1 MSTIYTARI
10 EKLYV
15 AYFGRPADYDGLH
28 YWETTVASHGGSAAI
43 FATISAEFAASAEY
57 QATYAGQTPYQI
69 VDSIYLNLLNRTAD
83 LVGRA
88 YWGDKLVS
96 GALTIDT
103 VVEAVVNSALTGPNA
118 ADKATLEAKI
128 AAATSFSAALDTPAE
143 VRGYAGTEAA
153 AVAYAWLHGVTGA
166 VTAADVDAAVAHVVA
181 AGNGEVDEYTLTP
194 GNDTATANVFTSNPE
209 FAAGTGYL
217 TTLSDNDVLTGI
229 GTNPTLNVE
238 IGTQTDFTS
247 EEAMIQPKLYNIQTI
262 NVEWT
267 SDDVTELNL
276 ADADALLT
284 LNVTRITASNAS
296 VSHTDLSAT
305 LSAITLNDATRGG
318 DVSFISREEVLTKT
332 TDVLAFGVNNARVHS
347 VTLNE
352 GGDNDADLGFYYE
365 TINMASNATNDIDAL
380 TIGANTREDLE
391 NDLLPGTTKQKL
403 NITAG
408 ASVGA
413 AGSLEINQLT
423 ANGLEEINI
432 IANHRVDIAD
442 DKLQPL
448 SLVNDGIATSDLE
461 TVNISGAANVMIDG
475 LDTTKQGAGVVLTV
489 NAGTMT
495 GNLKL
500 GVETPSDVNS
510 STVYAFRADEDLK
523 VTSGIGNDQIYT
535 YGVLAGDITT
545 GAGNDVVAI
554 LGVGGGYANV
564 EGVSQINTGTLT
576 GIGTGDDTVT
586 AADLLVTARDKDES
600 NNTGFDDVTA
610 ASIVTADGN
619 DSVTVASLTSDGDWD
634 NITLTDGNKNDQQK
648 IIGATVSTGTGTDT
662 VVFTS
667 VAEGA
672 SVDAGADNDTV
683 SVGLTTVVEILA
695 HDTDAD
701 VETLVD
707 ATHAAAANAYTNEV
721 SALDTVDRYGAI
733 VDLGAGANDVINF
746 TESDAGIADT
756 MSFAPTETTQSA
768 FTIVGRDAEVRG
780 AETMNVTA
788 LDLVRVDSVTS
799 TFDQDITK
807 GGVQNDIN
815 VNVKGTQVL
824 NLTVANQIED
834 TNTPDAFVQHT
845 NGFHPVND
853 NNAIDG
859 QIIVD
864 VMRFD
869 TVLTNINLVSQ
880 ETVMQTGP
888 ASELYEAGTLTQ
900 FNVANMR
907 TDVALSLK
915 ANEATGV
922 TGAGAL
928 ADDNILAIDK
938 TTGVITNNGAAT
950 DVQLWMSYA
959 GVRGTADGATL
970 TVDNESGANT
980 QPQSGTDLSIRFFN
994 TTTDVLDTDGDGDS
1008 ATVANAVSLTDD
1020 DNMLVEN
1027 FVLAFADTKS
1037 HSVDMN
1043 GFGDNDF
1050 SSSTLTNGSRESA
1063 NSLTVRSGGTA
1074 IAVNNVGTD
1083 AITFLGLAGADV
1095 TASNVTLRVDQANN
1109 YTIATGSGE
1118 DIIDMR
1124 QDEVRADVV
1133 VATTGANNDT
1143 ADRINAGANRDTM
1156 IVNGANNL
1164 GTNNHVGATVS
1175 TIVND
1180 DVFAGIDSVET
1191 VLVDTFAVTGNHG
1204 TISMTLDEQAGTGA
1218 GNTNVDTVRLVGDQS
1233 EVMKIL
1239 VGNNFTVAPTLNAA
1253 NLIGGT
1259 FTNGALLIDA
1269 STHTGATTLNIEN
1282 KDDDTDV
1289 QIVNMDVRVN
1299 ALTGA
1304 DVAFTNT
1311 GSAASR
1317 TELAITTTSTVN
1329 TAFTL
1334 GATALGSGTDG
1345 SVELDVYAGSVARI
1359 VMVEGQTAGAETLT
1373 ATNTVVIN
1381 NAWTSTAFEFD
1392 ASRMV
1397 DSDTNIATGG
1407 LTLTVDTGD
1416 TANLT
1421 VKGTA
1426 NSDNISTGRGTDS
1439 VDGGAGND
1447 IIVGDEVVYNNE
1459 LEVVTFATSYDAGDV
1474 ISVTHN
1480 GNTLTATISVAGTTG
1495 AAVAQAFATGAAAG
1509 VLIAGTPFASAT
1521 ATFDAPTRELR
1532 LTGMTAGVDYAVT
1545 ATTNNSADDAATPNV
1560 VVIDSAYD
1568 METPPANGEFK
1579 IVIGGNTYFVNP
1591 NGVTLVA
1598 ELNALLS
1605 AMNGSGIVYDP
1616 TNDKITVTGRE
1627 DGTAMNLITQATVVD
1642 VATML
1647 VTYDAAPTLTNTAA
1661 TGLPTDQANPLVVT
1675 QTLSNTINGA
1685 ADTING
1691 GAGDDII
1698 AGLFGADVLNG
1709 GDGSDT
1715 LDYSLSLGGVTVDLT
1730 LNTASGGHA
1739 AGDSISNFE
1748 NVLGT
1753 AYNDTLTGNALA
1765 NNLNGGAGDDLLS
1778 GGAGNDVLS
1787 GGTGADTITGGT
1799 GSDSISLG
1807 VDAVE
1812 DTVVFASGDGVD
1824 TITNFVAGT
1833 DTVRFTDFTTLDL
1846 LPASILHQTNAAGA
1860 AVMLSGAHTE
1870 LLVITGAGVA
1880 VASPALITTAM
1891 VANALDAAFDLLP
1904 MADGRVIFAVQADT
1918 DNNTVA
1924 DSTIVGYYTDNG
1936 PDDDVAASDIE
1947 IIGLVQGSLITSADF
1962 WLPAV

>member
-1 MSTIYTARI
+1 MANPAIIQPASVEAWSYLASYADLRAVYGSDSAAAAQHYNVTGHPVENRAITFDVYQYMAANTDLIRAFSTNTVSAARHYVVTGISEDRVTTFNAAAYLAANTDLQTAFAADGNSANDV
-10 EKLYV
+10 EQALHHYV
-15 AYFGRPADYDGLH
+15 TQG
-28 YWETTVASHGGSAAI
+28 YWEIADGRRAS
-43 FATISAEFAASAEY
+43 
-57 QATYAGQTPYQI
+57 
-69 VDSIYLNLLNRTAD
+69 
-83 LVGRA
+83 
-88 YWGDKLVS
+88 
-96 GALTIDT
+96 
-103 VVEAVVNSALTGPNA
+103 
-118 ADKATLEAKI
+118 
-128 AAATSFSAALDTPAE
+128 TSSDF
-143 VRGYAGTEAA
+143 
-153 AVAYAWLHGVTGA
+153 
-166 VTAADVDAAVAHVVA
+166 
-181 AGNGEVDEYTLTP
+181 TLTL
-194 GNDTATANVFTSNPE
+194 GNDEKTANTFNSTPQLIP
-209 FAAGTGYL
+209 GTGYM
-217 TTLSDNDVLTGI
+217 TTLSDNDKLTGI

-238 IGTQTDFTS
+238 IGTRTDFNS
-247 EEAMIQPKLYNIQTI
+247 NDLIIQPKLYNIQTI

-267 SDDVTELNL
+267 SDEVKELEL
-276 ADADALLT
+276 ADADALNT
-284 LNVTRITASNAS
+284 LNVNRITVNNAK

-318 DVSFISREEVLTKT
+318 DVSFISREEVLTGT
-332 TDVLAFGVNNARVHS
+332 ADVLAFGVNNARVHS

-365 TINMASNATNDIDAL
+365 TINMASNATNDIDTL

-391 NDLLPGTTKQKL
+391 NGLPSGTTTQTL
-403 NITAG
+403 SITAG

-423 ANGLEEINI
+423 ANGLETINI

-442 DKLQPL
+442 DKLLPL
-448 SLVNDGIATSDLE
+448 SPANDGIATNDLE

-475 LDTTKQGAGVVLTV
+475 LDTTKQDNVIDGLDTGKVLTV

-500 GVETPSDVNS
+500 GVATASDANS
-510 STVYAFRADEDLK
+510 SEDYAFRADEDLK
-523 VTSGIGNDQIYT
+523 VTSGSGNDQIHT
-535 YGVLAGDITT
+535 YGILAGDITT

-554 LGVGGGYANV
+554 RGGEMGYSNV
-564 EGVSQINTGTLT
+564 EGVSQIDTGT
-576 GIGTGDDTVT
+576 GNDTVT
-586 AADLLVTARDKDES
+586 AASLLVTARDKDES

-610 ASIVTADGN
+610 ASIVTGDGN
-619 DSVTVASLTSDGDWD
+619 DSVTVASLTSRGDWD

-672 SVDAGADNDTV
+672 SVDTGADNDTV
-683 SVGLTTVVEILA
+683 TVGLTNDAVILA
-695 HDTDAD
+695 GDTDAD

-721 SALDTVDRYGAI
+721 SALNEVDLLGAI

-746 TESDAGIADT
+746 TESDAGIADS
-756 MSFAPTETTQSA
+756 MYSAPTETTQSA

-780 AETMNVTA
+780 AETMNVTV
-788 LDLVRVDSVTS
+788 LDLVWVDSVTT

-815 VNVKGTQVL
+815 VNIKGTQIL

-834 TNTPDAFVQHT
+834 TDTADTIVQHT

-853 NNAIDG
+853 NNATDG

-869 TVLTNINLVSQ
+869 TALTNINLVSQ

-900 FNVANMR
+900 FSVANMR

-922 TGAGAL
+922 TGAL

-938 TTGVITNNGAAT
+938 TTGVITINAAAT
-950 DVQLWMSYA
+950 DVALGISYA

-980 QPQSGTDLSIRFFN
+980 QPQSGTDLSIGMWG

-1008 ATVANAVSLTDD
+1008 TTVANAVSATDD

-1043 GFGDNDF
+1043 SFGDDNF
-1050 SSSTLTNGSRESA
+1050 TFSTLTNGSRESV
-1063 NSLTVRSGGTA
+1063 NSLKVRSGGTA

-1083 AITFLGLAGADV
+1083 AITFLGLAGTDV
-1095 TASNVTLRVDQANN
+1095 TASNVTVRVDQANN

-1118 DIIDMR
+1118 DVIDMR

-1143 ADRINAGANRDTM
+1143 ADRINAGENRDTM
-1156 IVNGANNL
+1156 IVNGLNSL

-1218 GNTNVDTVRLVGDQS
+1218 GNTNVDTVRLVGNQS
-1233 EVMKIL
+1233 EVMNIL
-1239 VGNNFTVAPTLNAA
+1239 VGNNFTVGTALNTT
-1253 NLIGGT
+1253 NTFGGA

-1269 STHTGATTLNIEN
+1269 STHTGATTLNIES

-1317 TELAITTTSTVN
+1317 TELAITTTSTVS

-1334 GATALGSGTDG
+1334 GATAAGAGTDG

-1359 VMVEGQTAGAETLT
+1359 VMVEGQTAGAEA
-1373 ATNTVVIN
+1373 ATNLNTVVIN
-1381 NAWTSTAFEFD
+1381 NAWTSAAFEFD

-1397 DSDTNIATGG
+1397 DSDTNTATGG
-1407 LTLTVDTGD
+1407 LTLTVDAGD

-1426 NSDNISTGRGTDS
+1426 NNDTIMTGRGSDI
-1439 VDGGAGND
+1439 VDGNAGND
-1447 IIVGDEVVYNNE
+1447 TIVGDEVVNNLE
-1459 LEVVTFATSYDAGDV
+1459 LEVVNFAATYDAGDV
-1474 ISVTHN
+1474 ITVTHN
-1480 GNTLTATISVAGTTG
+1480 GQSVTATITADATTALSVAT
-1495 AAVAQAFATGAAAG
+1495 AIHNFATGGG
-1509 VLIAGTPFASAT
+1509 VTISGTDFTSAT
-1521 ATFDAPTRELR
+1521 TSVSGDKLR
-1532 LTGMTAGVDYAVT
+1532 LTGVVAGTDYTVT
-1545 ATTNNSADDAATPNV
+1545 ATTNNAGDNTPQVQTLTISRTGNPGAADNDTETVEVQWRGTSYQIATVTEVSGPNDVVITYLPGKAAFDAAVSAAGGTPV
-1560 VVIDSAYD
+1560 SVISGT
-1568 METPPANGEFK
+1568 TPTANL
-1579 IVIGGNTYFVNP
+1579 
-1591 NGVTLVA
+1591 TL
-1598 ELNALLS
+1598 
-1605 AMNGSGIVYDP
+1605 
-1616 TNDKITVTGRE
+1616 TVTG
-1627 DGTAMNLITQATVVD
+1627 L
-1642 VATML
+1642 
-1647 VTYDAAPTLTNTAA
+1647 A
-1661 TGLPTDQANPLVVT
+1661 TGAPFDLMSVNILAGTFAGQQTTFTLSTVGGDMALDQINPIVVT
-1675 QTLSNTINGA
+1675 ETLARTIVGA

-1691 GAGDDII
+1691 GTGDDNIS
-1698 AGLFGADVLNG
+1698 GLIGADVLDG
-1709 GDGSDT
+1709 GAGSDT
-1715 LDYSLSLGGVTVDLT
+1715 LNYSLSLAAVTVNLAT
-1730 LNTASGGHA
+1730 NVVSGGDA
-1739 AGDSISNFE
+1739 QGDTISNFE
-1748 NVLGT
+1748 NVTGSS
-1753 AYNDTLTGNALA
+1753 YHDILTGSDGA
-1765 NNLNGGAGDDLLS
+1765 NILDGGAGHDTIF
-1778 GGAGNDVLS
+1778 GGAGNDVITAGEGLDVVD
-1787 GGTGADTITGGT
+1787 GGAGIDTIGLTESGVAPSVQVKDT
-1799 GSDSISLG
+1799 LVSDVI
-1807 VDAVE
+1807 AVAHA
-1812 DTVVFASGDGVD
+1812 DLIRG
-1824 TITNFVAGT
+1824 FVSGT
-1833 DTVRFTDFTTLDL
+1833 DKIDYNGTLHNGSEWNTDGIGVLPTDVITATTFALGLADPNANAGLVFIAQTGVVTTEFTTLL
-1846 LPASILHQTNAAGA
+1846 ASNAANLTTNYLAFETQLVTSGALSGNIANLDTILHIDDSVLLVLDNDAAGSVVLRITNIDTA
-1860 AVMLSGAHTE
+1860 TANTLTVDE
-1870 LLVITGAGVA
+1870 VQLVGVF
-1880 VASPALITTAM
+1880 VDTTA
-1891 VANALDAAFDLLP
+1891 LAA
-1904 MADGRVIFAVQADT
+1904 
-1918 DNNTVA
+1918 
-1924 DSTIVGYYTDNG
+1924 
-1936 PDDDVAASDIE
+1936 
-1947 IIGLVQGSLITSADF
+1947 ADF
-1962 WLPAV
+1962 I